1 MMPKD
6 IKILHID
13 SNNPLL
19 MNQLQEAGFTNHE
32 DFKSSKEEIE
42 AKIQDYHGIVIR
54 SRFKIDKNF
63 LDKAANLQFIARV
76 GAGLE
81 SIDCDYAATKNIRL
95 IAAPEGNRNA
105 VAEHSL
111 GMLLSLFNKLNQA
124 DQEIRSGHWNREKN
138 RGHELDGK
146 KVGIIGYGNMGK
158 SFAKKLRGF
167 DVEVLCYDILEN
179 IGDANARQVSL
190 QELQEKADVLSLHI
204 PWTPET
210 DKLVNT
216 AFINAFAKPFWL
228 INTSRGKN
236 VVTADLV
243 EALKSDK
250 ILGAGLDVLEYE
262 KLSFETLFEED
273 KVPDAFQYLLESDK
287 VILSPHI
294 AGWTFESH
302 EKLAQTIVDKI
313 KQLYFGE
320 TPEVKEQ
327 KRVTGIGGF
336 FFKSEDPKALRDWY
350 RKHLELDTNDYGC
363 TFRWKNEKGEDC
375 STQWSPFK
383 SDTNYFSPSEKQFM
397 QNFRVEKLEE
407 LLAKLK
413 EEGVQ
418 VIGEMESYDYGNFG
432 WILDLEGNKIELWEP
447 MDEAIL

>member
-1 MMPKD
+1 M
-6 IKILHID
+6 
-13 SNNPLL
+13 
-19 MNQLQEAGFTNHE
+19 
-32 DFKSSKEEIE
+32 
-42 AKIQDYHGIVIR
+42 
-54 SRFKIDKNF
+54 
-63 LDKAANLQFIARV
+63 
-76 GAGLE
+76 
-81 SIDCDYAATKNIRL
+81 
-95 IAAPEGNRNA
+95 
-105 VAEHSL
+105 
-111 GMLLSLFNKLNQA
+111 
-124 DQEIRSGHWNREKN
+124 
-138 RGHELDGK
+138 
-146 KVGIIGYGNMGK
+146 
-158 SFAKKLRGF
+158 
-167 DVEVLCYDILEN
+167 EN
-179 IGDANARQVSL
+179 VGDANAKQVSL
-190 QELQEKADVLSLHI
+190 QELQEKAHVLSLHI

-243 EALKSDK
+243 EALKSGK

-313 KQLYFGE
+313 KQLYFDE

-407 LLAKLK
+407 LLAKLR

-447 MDEAIL
+447 MDETVL